1 MARVTAEK
9 VLLTKSG
16 ILDAARQVLQEQGY
30 SGLSTRSVASA
41 AGVPLSQIQYHFGSK
56 EGMLLALYEFMNSQL
71 LERQTAMFADPN
83 LSFSEKWVLAC
94 DFFDSDIESGYVRV
108 FQELV
113 AVGWSN
119 PEIGEAVREGLMGWI
134 NLLTEQ
140 VEKFIEIHGIS
151 NFFSAQE
158 LSALIGTAFTG
169 AESAIILGLEE
180 KGVPYRQALRRFG
193 DLLSLIETQT
203 SIGG

>member
-1 MARVTAEK
+1 
-9 VLLTKSG
+9 
-16 ILDAARQVLQEQGY
+16 
-30 SGLSTRSVASA
+30 
-41 AGVPLSQIQYHFGSK
+41 
-56 EGMLLALYEFMNSQL
+56 
-71 LERQTAMFADPN
+71 
-83 LSFSEKWVLAC
+83 
-94 DFFDSDIESGYVRV
+94 
-108 FQELV
+108 
-113 AVGWSN
+113 
-119 PEIGEAVREGLMGWI
+119 MGWI

-140 VEKFIEIHGIS
+140 AEKFIENHGIG

>member
-71 LERQTAMFADPN
+71 LERQNAMFDDPN
-83 LSFSEKWVLAC
+83 LTLSQKWDLAC
-94 DFFDSDIESGYVRV
+94 DYLDADIASGYVRV
-108 FQELV
+108 FQELM
-113 AVGWSN
+113 AAGWAN
-119 PEIGEAVREGLMGWI
+119 PEIGQVVRNGTMGWI
-134 NLLTEQ
+134 ELITKLTQEAQ
-140 VEKFIEIHGIS
+140 DCHGSFAPFTPEEI
-151 NFFSAQE
+151 
-158 LSALIGTAFTG
+158 SALVVAAFTG
-169 AESAIILGLEE
+169 AEANLLLGLEDQ
-180 KGVPYRQALRRFG
+180 GIPIRRALRRFCDVIRMFEQG
-193 DLLSLIETQT
+193 SKQEK
-203 SIGG
+203 